1 MPRCVVSHR
10 KSALEKYIKKGR
22 EPGFDMSRTTKG
34 LKNSK
39 VALLFYVLE
48 MALGFVSRTVFIR
61 YIGADVLGLNTTA
74 NNLLQ
79 FLNLAELG
87 IGTAVSFSLYKP
99 LADDNRQAIS
109 EIISI
114 QGWLYRRIALIVAG
128 GAIVLMAFFPI
139 FFKKMDLPLWYAYA
153 SFGVLLYT
161 ALLTYYFNY
170 KQVILTASQQE
181 YKISYSYKSVML
193 ARNVAQILAMIFLPD
208 GYVWWLVLQ
217 VVFSTV
223 ATISLQRMVN
233 RTFPYLAGV
242 TTKVSKELRRKYA
255 VIITKIKQLFFHKV
269 AGYVLSQTS
278 PLIIYAYANL
288 TLVAIYG
295 NYMLIVLGITMLMQ
309 SVFNGVA
316 AGVGDLIAH
325 GDRERI
331 LKVFKEI
338 FTSRFLIATSFCYC
352 LYMLADQFVNL
363 WIGPG
368 YLLETKTLLVIIAIM
383 YMQLMRTVVDN
394 FISGYG
400 MFADIWAPITEA
412 VLNISLSI
420 LLGYFFGITGIL
432 SGVLISLVLIV
443 GTWKPIY
450 LFRWGMKVS
459 LFSYVKLY
467 AKHVAVF
474 AFVAYFTTVGLR
486 EILLDADNFAKFA
499 INAIITMTV
508 FVFFEGFLL
517 WLVAPEMRAFMRRVI
532 KLLPIKKL
540 LR

>member
-1 MPRCVVSHR
+1 
-10 KSALEKYIKKGR
+10 
-22 EPGFDMSRTTKG
+22 MSRTTKG

-48 MALGFVSRTVFIR
+48 MVLGFVSRTVFIR

-87 IGTAVSFSLYKP
+87 IGVAVTFSLYKP
-99 LADDNRQAIS
+99 LANDDRDAIT

-114 QGWLYRRIALIVAG
+114 QGWLYRRIAFIVGAG
-128 GAIVLMAFFPI
+128 ALVLMAFFPI

-153 SFGVLLYT
+153 SFGTLLYT
-161 ALLTYYFNY
+161 ALLTYFFNY

-181 YKISYSYKSVML
+181 YRIAYSYKSVML
-193 ARNVAQILAMIFLPD
+193 ARSLAQILAMAFLPH

-223 ATISLQRMVN
+223 ATVSLQRMVN
-233 RTFPYLAGV
+233 RTFPYLRDIS
-242 TTKVSKELRRKYA
+242 TKVDKQLRKKYSE
-255 VIITKIKQLFFHKV
+255 IITKIKQLFFHKI

-325 GDRERI
+325 GDKKRI
-331 LKVFKEI
+331 MCVFKEI
-338 FTSRFLIATSFCYC
+338 FTSRFLIATTFCYC
-352 LYMLADQFVNL
+352 FYMLADSFVNL

-368 YLLETKTLLVIIAIM
+368 YLLDTATLLVIIAIM
-383 YMQLMRTVVDN
+383 YLQLMRTVVDH
-394 FISGYG
+394 FIQGYG

-443 GTWKPIY
+443 GVWKPIY
-450 LFRWGMKVS
+450 LFHWGMKVS
-459 LFSYVKLY
+459 LLSYLMLY
-467 AKHVAVF
+467 AKHLAVF
-474 AFVAYFTTVGLR
+474 AFVAYFTTVGLN

-499 INAIITMTV
+499 LNAAITFAV
-508 FVFFEGFLL
+508 FLFFEGLLL
-517 WLVAPEMRAFMRRVI
+517 WMVAPEMRAFVRRMIV
-532 KLLPIKKL
+532 LLPIKKL

>member
-1 MPRCVVSHR
+1 
-10 KSALEKYIKKGR
+10 
-22 EPGFDMSRTTKG
+22 MSRTSQG

-48 MALGFVSRTVFIR
+48 MVLGFVSRTVFIR

-87 IGTAVSFSLYKP
+87 IGTAVAFSLYKP
-99 LADDNRQAIS
+99 LADDDRQTIS

-114 QGWLYRRIALIVAG
+114 QGWLYRRIAVVVG
-128 GAIVLMAFFPI
+128 VGAIVLMAFFPL

-161 ALLTYYFNY
+161 ALLTYFFNY
-170 KQVILTASQQE
+170 KQVILTASQQA

-193 ARNVAQILAMIFLPD
+193 ARSLAQILAMAFLSH

-223 ATISLQRMVN
+223 ATANLQLMVN
-233 RTFPYLAGV
+233 RTFPYLASV
-242 TTKVSKELRRKYA
+242 SAKVDKSLRKKYA
-255 VIITKIKQLFFHKV
+255 IIITKIKQLFFHKV

-288 TLVAIYG
+288 KLVAVYG
-295 NYMLIVLGITMLMQ
+295 NYMLIVQGITMLMQ

-325 GDRERI
+325 GDREHTLR
-331 LKVFKEI
+331 VFKEI
-338 FTSRFLIATSFCYC
+338 FTSRFLIATTFCYS
-352 LYMLADQFVNL
+352 LYILADPFINL

-368 YLLETKTLLVIIAIM
+368 YLLGTSTLLVIIATM

-394 FISGYG
+394 FIQGYG

-412 VLNISLSI
+412 VVNISLSI

-432 SGVLISLVLIV
+432 SGVLVSLVLIV
-443 GTWKPIY
+443 GIWKPIY
-450 LFRWGMKVS
+450 LFRWGMKVP
-459 LFSYVKLY
+459 LFTYVKLY
-467 AKHVAVF
+467 LKHVLVF
-474 AFVAYFTTVGLR
+474 AFVAYVTTVGLR

-499 INAIITMTV
+499 INAVITVTV
-508 FVFFEGFLL
+508 FVFFEGLLL
-517 WLVAPEMRAFMRRVI
+517 WMVAPEMRLFVRRLI
-532 KLLPIKKL
+532 ELLPIKKL

>member
-1 MPRCVVSHR
+1 
-10 KSALEKYIKKGR
+10 
-22 EPGFDMSRTTKG
+22 MSRTSKG

-39 VALLFYVLE
+39 VALLYYIIE
-48 MALGFVSRTVFIR
+48 MVLGFISRTVFIR

-87 IGTAVSFSLYKP
+87 IGTAVAFSLYKP
-99 LADDNRQAIS
+99 LADDDRQSIS

-114 QGWLYRRIALIVAG
+114 QGWLYRRIALVVAA
-128 GAIVLMAFFPI
+128 GALLLMAFFPI
-139 FFKKMDLPLWYAYA
+139 FFKKMELPLWYAYA
-153 SFGVLLYT
+153 SFGALLYT
-161 ALLTYYFNY
+161 ALLTYFFNY

-181 YKISYSYKSVML
+181 YKIAYSYKSLMM
-193 ARNVAQILAMIFLPD
+193 ARNIAQILSMIYLPN

-217 VVFSTV
+217 VVFGTL
-223 ATISLQRMVN
+223 ATISLHLMVK
-233 RTFPYLAGV
+233 RTFPYLSEV
-242 TTKVSKELRRKYA
+242 TTKVGKELRQKYA
-255 VIITKIKQLFFHKV
+255 IIITKIKQLFFHKV

-325 GDRERI
+325 GDREHTLR
-331 LKVFKEI
+331 VFKEI
-338 FTSRFLIATSFCYC
+338 FTSRFLIATTFCYC
-352 LYMLADQFVNL
+352 LYILADQFVNL
-363 WIGPG
+363 WVGPG
-368 YLLETKTLLVIIAIM
+368 YLLSTPTLIVIIAIM

-394 FISGYG
+394 FIQGYG
-400 MFADIWAPITEA
+400 MFADIWAPIAEA
-412 VLNISLSI
+412 IINVSLSI

-443 GTWKPIY
+443 GIWKPIY
-450 LFRWGMKVS
+450 LFHWGMKIDLMRYVE
-459 LFSYVKLY
+459 LYVKHLL
-467 AKHVAVF
+467 VF
-474 AFVAYFTTVGLR
+474 AFVAYFTTVGLN
-486 EILLDADNFAKFA
+486 EILLEADNFAKFA
-499 INAIITMTV
+499 INAVITVTV

-517 WLVAPEMRAFMRRVI
+517 WLIAPEMRAFLRRLI
-532 KLLPIKKL
+532 ELLPIKKL
-540 LR
+540 FK

>member
-1 MPRCVVSHR
+1 
-10 KSALEKYIKKGR
+10 
-22 EPGFDMSRTTKG
+22 MSRTEKG

-39 VALLFYVLE
+39 VALIFYVVE

-61 YIGADVLGLNTTA
+61 FIGADVLGLNTTA

-87 IGTAVSFSLYKP
+87 IGVAVAFSLYKP
-99 LADDNRQAIS
+99 LADDDRKAIS
-109 EIISI
+109 EIVSI
-114 QGWLYRRIALIVAG
+114 QGWLYRRIAVIVG
-128 GAIVLMAFFPI
+128 VGALALMAFFPL
-139 FFKKMDLPLWYAYA
+139 FFKKMELPLWYAYA

-161 ALLTYYFNY
+161 ALLTYFFNY

-181 YKISYSYKSVML
+181 YKIAYSYKSVML
-193 ARNVAQILAMIFLPD
+193 LRNLAQILAIAFLPH

-217 VVFSTV
+217 VVFSTI
-223 ATISLQRMVN
+223 ATINLHRMVS
-233 RTFPYLAGV
+233 RTFPYLDNVSA
-242 TTKVSKELRRKYA
+242 KVDKALRRKYA
-255 VIITKIKQLFFHKV
+255 IIITKIKQLFFHKV

-325 GDRERI
+325 GDKERI
-331 LKVFKEI
+331 MSVFKEI
-338 FTSRFLIATSFCYC
+338 FTSRFLIATTFCYC
-352 LYMLADQFVNL
+352 LYILADQFVNL

-368 YLLETKTLLVIIAIM
+368 YLLPTSTLLVIIAIM

-394 FISGYG
+394 FIQGYG

-412 VLNISLSI
+412 IINVSLSI

-443 GTWKPIY
+443 GIWKPIY
-450 LFRWGMKVS
+450 LFHWGMKVD
-459 LFSYVKLY
+459 LMRYVVLY
-467 AKHVAVF
+467 MKHIAVF
-474 AFVAYFTTVGLR
+474 AVVACVSTIGLR

-499 INAIITMTV
+499 INAVITFAV
-508 FVFFEGFLL
+508 FLFFEGFLL
-517 WLVAPEMRAFMRRVI
+517 WLVAPEMRSFTRRLI
-532 KLLPIKKL
+532 ELLPIKKI

>member
-1 MPRCVVSHR
+1 
-10 KSALEKYIKKGR
+10 
-22 EPGFDMSRTTKG
+22 MSRTTKG

-255 VIITKIKQLFFHKV
+255 VIITKIKQLFF
-269 AGYVLSQTS
+269 
-278 PLIIYAYANL
+278 I
-288 TLVAIYG
+288 
-295 NYMLIVLGITMLMQ
+295 
-309 SVFNGVA
+309 
-316 AGVGDLIAH
+316 
-325 GDRERI
+325 RWR
-331 LKVFKEI
+331 
-338 FTSRFLIATSFCYC
+338 ATCC
-352 LYMLADQFVNL
+352 RRL
-363 WIGPG
+363 P
-368 YLLETKTLLVIIAIM
+368 
-383 YMQLMRTVVDN
+383 
-394 FISGYG
+394 
-400 MFADIWAPITEA
+400 P
-412 VLNISLSI
+412 
-420 LLGYFFGITGIL
+420 
-432 SGVLISLVLIV
+432 
-443 GTWKPIY
+443 
-450 LFRWGMKVS
+450 S
-459 LFSYVKLY
+459 LFM
-467 AKHVAVF
+467 
-474 AFVAYFTTVGLR
+474 R
-486 EILLDADNFAKFA
+486 MPIL
-499 INAIITMTV
+499 
-508 FVFFEGFLL
+508 LL
-517 WLVAPEMRAFMRRVI
+517 WLFTATI
-532 KLLPIKKL
+532 C
-540 LR
+540 

>member
-1 MPRCVVSHR
+1 
-10 KSALEKYIKKGR
+10 
-22 EPGFDMSRTTKG
+22 MSRTTKG

-61 YIGADVLGLNTTA
+61 YIGANVLGLNTTA

-87 IGTAVSFSLYKP
+87 IGTAVAFSLYKP

-181 YKISYSYKSVML
+181 YKIAYSYKSVML
-193 ARNVAQILAMIFLPD
+193 ARSLAQILAMAFLPH

-217 VVFSTV
+217 VAFSTA

-233 RTFPYLAGV
+233 HTFPYLRGV
-242 TTKVSKELRRKYA
+242 TADVSKDLRKKYA

-269 AGYVLSQTS
+269 ASYVLLQTS

-316 AGVGDLIAH
+316 AGVGDLIAN
-325 GDRERI
+325 GDKGRI
-331 LKVFKEI
+331 VAVFKEI
-338 FTSRFLIATSFCYC
+338 FTSRFLIATTFCYC
-352 LYMLADQFVNL
+352 LYMLADQFVIL

-368 YLLETKTLLVIIAIM
+368 YLLPTSTLLVIIAIM

-394 FISGYG
+394 FIQGYG
-400 MFADIWAPITEA
+400 MFADVWAPVTEA
-412 VLNISLSI
+412 VVNISLSI

-443 GTWKPIY
+443 GIWKPIY
-450 LFRWGMKVS
+450 LFRWGMKES
-459 LFSYVKLY
+459 LLPYLLLYVK
-467 AKHVAVF
+467 HIAVF

-486 EILLDADNFAKFA
+486 EILLEADNFAKFA
-499 INAIITMTV
+499 INAVITVTV
-508 FVFFEGFLL
+508 FVFFEGFIL
-517 WLVAPEMRAFMRRVI
+517 WLVAPEMRAFTRRMI
-532 KLLPIKKL
+532 ELLPIKKI